1 MSERYVPSSREVRLR
16 GSSIH
21 LGECSVELG
30 DVAVHL
36 SPRGMLIV
44 SAAQFSDAALMRLV
58 EEWSSYEGGSS
69 DDRGADTP
77 AVTPL
82 VMSAYTAAA
91 AAATAVPRAVTPL
104 VMSAYTAA
112 AAAATAV
119 PRAVVP
125 LVMSAYTAAAA
136 PRAVVPLVMSAY
148 TAAAGAF
155 EPANAGQ
162 FGLDE
167 LFAAARCSPL
177 SRSPLLAVSVVGVAP
192 DERPCAV
199 VVNRGAKLNIRSN
212 AALQIVA
219 EPFGTAFPW
228 KIVSNAI

>member
-1 MSERYVPSSREVRLR
+1 MSERYVPGGREVQLR

-36 SPRGMLIV
+36 SPRGMLIL

-69 DDRGADTP
+69 DDRGADIP
-77 AVTPL
+77 
-82 VMSAYTAAA
+82 
-91 AAATAVPRAVTPL
+91 AVTPL

-125 LVMSAYTAAAA
+125 LVMSADTAAAAATAA

-167 LFAAARCSPL
+167 LFRLPDAR
-177 SRSPLLAVSVVGVAP
+177 R
-192 DERPCAV
+192 
-199 VVNRGAKLNIRSN
+199 
-212 AALQIVA
+212 
-219 EPFGTAFPW
+219 
-228 KIVSNAI
+228 